1 MPHLRYGRKSHHGF
15 IEAIFEP
22 GATSPSAVAVTAKGP
37 RGQALTFATTI
48 TSAFNGQVF
57 FNSYYLDDGNY
68 KLSIEV
74 TERESGRTSALATRI
89 NVCNGSSA
97 IAQLLRREFR
107 EKPDLAIVVNELDS
121 SYFSPLP
128 EFLQDTDYPLTH
140 RSSAKPRTLSP
151 QQITTFDANGYLI
164 LEGHLSN
171 HAVGAARKALLR
183 VCEKESHGFVRGSSN
198 RIVNLHTSM
207 RELKAIYY
215 FPSLYDVV
223 SDLFGC
229 QALPC
234 QSLTF
239 INGSTQDAHQDT
251 VHLTPFPRG
260 FMCGIWVA
268 LEDVVPG
275 SGELFYFPGS
285 HRLPAVLCSSHRVP
299 KVDPNVGD
307 YSHFGAVFTPA
318 ISRLLAGQA
327 ELQPQTFL
335 PKAGDV
341 LIWHENL
348 IHGGSPRTLRDKT
361 RMSMVIHAFAEP
373 ALVYYDAT
381 GISGKRDR
389 AAKPSFFGWSL
400 FGW

>member
-1 MPHLRYGRKSHHGF
+1 MPHLRYARQSQHGF

-22 GATSPSAVAVTAKGP
+22 STSPASVALTAKGA
-37 RGQALTFATTI
+37 RGQARSFVTTI
-48 TSAFNGQVF
+48 TPAFNGQIF
-57 FNSYYLDDGNY
+57 FNSYYLDDGDY

-74 TERESGRTSALATRI
+74 MELESGRTSVLAARI
-89 NVCNGSSA
+89 DICNGSSA
-97 IAQLLRREFR
+97 IAQVLRREFR
-107 EKPDLAIVVNELDS
+107 EQPDLAIVANELDS
-121 SYFSPLP
+121 SYFLPLP
-128 EFLQDTDYPLTH
+128 EFLQDTDYPLTY
-140 RSSAKPRTLSP
+140 RSSAKSRTLSP
-151 QQITTFDANGYLI
+151 QQITTFDTNGYLI
-164 LEGHLSN
+164 LEGHLKK
-171 HAVGAARKALLR
+171 HVVEAARKALLS
-183 VCEKESHGFVRGSSN
+183 VCEQESHGFVRGSSN
-198 RIVNLHTSM
+198 RIVNLHTSI

-215 FPSLYDVV
+215 SPSIYDVV

-229 QALPC
+229 RALPC

-275 SGELFYFPGS
+275 SGELFYYPGS
-285 HRLPAVLCSSHRVP
+285 HRLPAVLCSSHGVP
-299 KVDPNVGD
+299 KVDSDVGD

-348 IHGGSPRTLRDKT
+348 IHGGSPRTLMDKT

-381 GISGKRDR
+381 GISGKRDM
-389 AAKPSFFGWSL
+389 AARPSFFGW
-400 FGW
+400 